1 MEKLNG
7 TGNSEGRRRKGESG
21 VKRLSGI
28 AVLAGAVAMAG
39 LAAPASASS
48 CTQIDVSGA
57 KSTAAMAIN
66 PRGDIVGQFTD
77 AANVTHGFLIDHRT
91 GQVTVINAPG
101 STRTTAI
108 GINPQGDIVGRVDDP
123 AGAHGYLLR
132 NGQFVTLQFPGSTL
146 TTGAGINAR
155 GDIAGIYNV
164 ATVSHGYTLI
174 DGVYASVD
182 VPGAT
187 NTSVAGIDDSGDVAG
202 NYVTP
207 DGATHGFIT
216 RGSEFI
222 TVDWPG
228 ANFNYVRGITS
239 GGHLARGSFSTDKN
253 LVFIHG
259 FLYEDSAL
267 TQFDYPGS
275 VTTATFGVNTRGDF
289 VGQFNTDGGKL
300 FHGYVCRSAVAGVL
314 PVAASVEGA
323 SGSSFRTSI
332 ELHNPYSL
340 PVSGT
345 LIFHRQAVPG
355 SLADPTLAYTLLS
368 HQTLAYSDI
377 LSTMGAP
384 GLGSLDLVATS
395 ALVPVVAARVTDDR
409 DPSGLGAGE
418 TLISPEDAL
427 LPGAGGTLLPPSDL
441 GRFRFNIGVRTLA
454 AGASMTVEIHDRA
467 GELRKSFSVSY
478 PADFFFQLPAEAF
491 LGISLQP
498 GDSLHFVVTSGRAVV
513 YGATADNTTR
523 QTTIIAASRSVE

>member
-1 MEKLNG
+1 MEKLND
-7 TGNSEGRRRKGESG
+7 TESREERRKESKM
-21 VKRLSGI
+21 KRLPGI
-28 AVLAGAVAMAG
+28 AILAGAVAMAG
-39 LAAPASASS
+39 LAAPANASS

-57 KSTAAMAIN
+57 KSTAAMGIN
-66 PRGDIVGQFTD
+66 SRGDIVGQFTNV
-77 AANVTHGFLIDHRT
+77 ANATHGFLMDHRT
-91 GQVTVINAPG
+91 GQVTVIDAPG
-101 STRTTAI
+101 STTTAI
-108 GINPQGDIVGRVDDP
+108 GINPQGDIVGRVDT
-123 AGAHGYLLR
+123 HGYLLR
-132 NGQFVTLQFPGSTL
+132 NGQFATLQFPGSTS
-146 TTGAGINAR
+146 TAGGGINAR
-155 GDIAGIYNV
+155 GDIVGIYN
-164 ATVSHGYTLI
+164 AGTVSHGFTLI

-187 NTSVAGIDDSGDVAG
+187 NTSVVGIDDSGDVAG

-207 DGATHGFIT
+207 DGVTHGFIT
-216 RGSEFI
+216 KGSEFI

-253 LVFIHG
+253 LVFVHG
-259 FLYEDSAL
+259 FLYEDGAL

-275 VTTATFGVNTRGDF
+275 VTTATYGVNTRGDF
-289 VGQFNTDGGKL
+289 VGRFNTDGGTL
-300 FHGYVCRSAVAGVL
+300 FHGYVCRSDVAGVL

-323 SGSSFRTSI
+323 SGSSFRTSV

-345 LIFHRQAVPG
+345 LIFRRQAVPG
-355 SLADPTLAYTLLS
+355 SLSDPTFAYTLLP
-368 HQTLAYSDI
+368 HQTLAYPDI
-377 LSTMGAP
+377 LSTMGAS

-395 ALVPVVAARVTDDR
+395 ALAPVAAARVTDDR

-454 AGASMTVEIHDRA
+454 AGASMTVEIHDRG
-467 GELRKSFSVSY
+467 GELRRSFSVSY

-491 LGISLQP
+491 LGVSLKS
-498 GDSLHFVVTSGRAVV
+498 GDSIRIVVTSGRAVV